1 MIFPTPCV
9 QDARSRNTHPLLVQ
23 VDAQKSKVAAIS
35 KAMREAEAAWMRR
48 AKVYHAQFGC
58 ADGTPVM
65 IVSSGRH
72 PSSLLTTSPTKY
84 GSSKSRYAGERIV
97 VRPQRA

>member
-1 MIFPTPCV
+1 M
-9 QDARSRNTHPLLVQ
+9 DATGEGISRAV
-23 VDAQKSKVAAIS
+23 
-35 KAMREAEAAWMRR
+35 
-48 AKVYHAQFGC
+48 C